1 MLGILSLRQVSI
13 KLRLTIILVILIIG
27 FSFFGL
33 ATFKAMS
40 TLNVNGPIYQRIVQG
55 KDIIADV
62 LPPPEYILESY
73 MVALELTTAAS
84 PTEIKTLITRF
95 NSLKAEYE
103 TRHQFWMG
111 QSLEPALNLQLLDK
125 SFQAAMAFYA
135 EAEQRFLPSIENH
148 QTAQWPTSLQTMRQH
163 YQAHRQAIDEVVK
176 YTTQRNT
183 NDEMEAQQVIRSYH
197 MKLLGIFLTS
207 IITAIVM
214 TVMISLGILSSLKSA
229 KNIAGAIASGSLD
242 TKIDTTEHSEMGE
255 LLASLNTMQAQIA
268 KRSKA
273 NLVMIEETTR
283 LKRALDTIGVCV
295 MVADS
300 DRNII
305 YMNPAATEMLK
316 VAEADI
322 QKVMPSFAVNKLVGS
337 NADEYHRTPDHAKN
351 LLSHL
356 NSTHR
361 AEINIGGRTFRMMAN
376 PVNHEGKRLGTVVEW
391 LDRTEEV
398 RIEKNVADVV
408 SAAVKGDFSLSI
420 GKEGKEGFFLLLADS
435 INQLVETN
443 ASSLGEVVRVLDA
456 LARGDLTEN
465 IVTNFTGTYGKL
477 RDSTNTTAS
486 NLLHLIA
493 DIKTSTETI
502 NTASIEIAAGN
513 NDLSRRTE
521 QQAASLEKTASSMS
535 QFTQTVQDNADNAK
549 QANLLALG
557 ASDIAHKGVDVVN
570 QVVTTM
576 DDINDASRRIGDII
590 SVIDDI
596 AFQTNILALNA
607 AVEAA
612 RAGEQG
618 KGFAVVA
625 IEVRN
630 LAQRAAG
637 AAGEIK
643 ELIQNSVEKV
653 SGGSKLV
660 TEAGETMKDIVEA
673 IQRVTNI
680 MSDITASSLEQSNGI
695 KQVNMAIG
703 QLDGVTQQN
712 AALVEQAAAAAES
725 LQDQA
730 QYLAQTVANFKVL

>member
-1 MLGILSLRQVSI
+1 MFGILSLRQISI
-13 KLRLTIILVILIIG
+13 KLRLAIILVILILG

-33 ATFKAMS
+33 ATYKAMS
-40 TLNVNGPIYQRIVQG
+40 NLNVNGPIYHRIVQG

-73 MVALELTTAAS
+73 MVTLELTTATT
-84 PTEIKTLITRF
+84 PTEIESLITRL
-95 NSLKAEYE
+95 NSLKSEYI
-103 TRHQFWMG
+103 TRHQFWME
-111 QSLEPALNLQLLDK
+111 QSLEPALNSELLDK
-125 SFQAAMAFYA
+125 SFQAAMAFYT
-135 EAEQRFLPSIENH
+135 EAEQRFLPAIENH
-148 QTAQWPTSLQTMRQH
+148 QPTQWLNSLHTMRQH
-163 YQAHRQAIDEVVK
+163 YQAHRQAINEVVK
-176 YTTQRNT
+176 YTTQRNS
-183 NDEMEAQQVIRSYH
+183 NDESAAEQVIHASH
-197 MKLLGIFLTS
+197 IKLLSIFLTS
-207 IITAIVM
+207 VITAIVM

-229 KNIAGAIASGSLD
+229 KNMAGAIASGTLN
-242 TKIDTTEHSEMGE
+242 TQIDTTEHSEIGE
-255 LLASLNTMQAQIA
+255 LLVSLHTMQTQIA

-273 NLVMIEETTR
+273 NLEMIEETSR
-283 LKRALDTIGVCV
+283 LKRALDTIGACV

-300 DRNII
+300 ERKII
-305 YMNPAATEMLK
+305 YMNPAATQMLK
-316 VAEADI
+316 IAEADI
-322 QKVMPSFAVNKLVGS
+322 QKVMPNFAVDKLVGS
-337 NADEYHRTPDHAKN
+337 NADQYHRTPQHAKT
-351 LLSHL
+351 LLQHL

-361 AEINIGGRTFRMMAN
+361 AEINIGGRSFRMVAN
-376 PVNHEGKRLGTVVEW
+376 PVNHEDKRLGTVVEW

-398 RIEKNVADVV
+398 RIEQDVTYVV
-408 SAAVKGDFSLSI
+408 SAAVKGDFTLSI
-420 GKEGKEGFFLLLADS
+420 DKVGKEGFFLLLADS

-456 LARGDLTEN
+456 LARGDLTES
-465 IVTNFTGTYGKL
+465 ILTDFTGTYGKL

-493 DIKTSTETI
+493 DIKSSTETI

-513 NDLSRRTE
+513 NDLSQRTE
-521 QQAASLEKTASSMS
+521 QQAASLVETASSMS
-535 QFTQTVQDNADNAK
+535 EFTQTVQDNADNAK
-549 QANLLALG
+549 QANLLAQG
-557 ASDIAHKGVDVVN
+557 ASDIAHKGVNVVN

-712 AALVEQAAAAAES
+712 AALVEQAAAASES

-730 QYLAQTVANFKVL
+730 QYLAQTVANFKVI

>member
-1 MLGILSLRQVSI
+1 
-13 KLRLTIILVILIIG
+13 
-27 FSFFGL
+27 
-33 ATFKAMS
+33 MS
-40 TLNVNGPIYQRIVQG
+40 NLNVNGPIYHRIVQG

-73 MVALELTTAAS
+73 MVTLELTTATT
-84 PTEIKTLITRF
+84 PTEIESLITRL
-95 NSLKAEYE
+95 NSLKSEYI
-103 TRHQFWMG
+103 TRHQFWME
-111 QSLEPALNLQLLDK
+111 QSLEPALNSELLDK
-125 SFQAAMAFYA
+125 SFQAAMAFYT
-135 EAEQRFLPSIENH
+135 EAEQRFLPAIENH
-148 QTAQWPTSLQTMRQH
+148 QPTQWLNSLHTMRQH
-163 YQAHRQAIDEVVK
+163 YQAHRQAINEVVK
-176 YTTQRNT
+176 YTTQRNS
-183 NDEMEAQQVIRSYH
+183 NDESAAEQVIHASH
-197 MKLLGIFLTS
+197 IKLLSIFLTS
-207 IITAIVM
+207 VITAIVM

-229 KNIAGAIASGSLD
+229 KNMAGAIASGTLN
-242 TKIDTTEHSEMGE
+242 TQIDTTEHSEIGE
-255 LLASLNTMQAQIA
+255 LLVSLHTMQTQIA

-273 NLVMIEETTR
+273 NLEMIEETSR
-283 LKRALDTIGVCV
+283 LKRALDTIGACV

-300 DRNII
+300 ERKII
-305 YMNPAATEMLK
+305 YMNPAATQMLK
-316 VAEADI
+316 IAEADI
-322 QKVMPSFAVNKLVGS
+322 QKVMPNFAVDKLVGS
-337 NADEYHRTPDHAKN
+337 NADQYHRTPQHAKT
-351 LLSHL
+351 LLQHL

-361 AEINIGGRTFRMMAN
+361 AEINIGGRSFRMVAN
-376 PVNHEGKRLGTVVEW
+376 PVNHEDKRLGTVVEW

-398 RIEKNVADVV
+398 RIEQDVTYVV
-408 SAAVKGDFSLSI
+408 SAAVKGDFTLSI
-420 GKEGKEGFFLLLADS
+420 DKVGKEGFFLLLADS

-456 LARGDLTEN
+456 LARGDLTES
-465 IVTNFTGTYGKL
+465 ILTDFTGTYGKL

-493 DIKTSTETI
+493 DIKSSTETI

-513 NDLSRRTE
+513 NDLSQRTE
-521 QQAASLEKTASSMS
+521 QQAASLVETASSMS
-535 QFTQTVQDNADNAK
+535 EFTQTVQDNADNAK
-549 QANLLALG
+549 QANLLAQG
-557 ASDIAHKGVDVVN
+557 ASDIAHKGVNVVN

-712 AALVEQAAAAAES
+712 AALVEQAAAASES

-730 QYLAQTVANFKVL
+730 QYLAQTVANFKVI

>member
-1 MLGILSLRQVSI
+1 
-13 KLRLTIILVILIIG
+13 
-27 FSFFGL
+27 
-33 ATFKAMS
+33 
-40 TLNVNGPIYQRIVQG
+40 
-55 KDIIADV
+55 
-62 LPPPEYILESY
+62 
-73 MVALELTTAAS
+73 
-84 PTEIKTLITRF
+84 
-95 NSLKAEYE
+95 
-103 TRHQFWMG
+103 
-111 QSLEPALNLQLLDK
+111 
-125 SFQAAMAFYA
+125 
-135 EAEQRFLPSIENH
+135 
-148 QTAQWPTSLQTMRQH
+148 
-163 YQAHRQAIDEVVK
+163 
-176 YTTQRNT
+176 
-183 NDEMEAQQVIRSYH
+183 
-197 MKLLGIFLTS
+197 
-207 IITAIVM
+207 
-214 TVMISLGILSSLKSA
+214 
-229 KNIAGAIASGSLD
+229 
-242 TKIDTTEHSEMGE
+242 
-255 LLASLNTMQAQIA
+255 
-268 KRSKA
+268 
-273 NLVMIEETTR
+273 
-283 LKRALDTIGVCV
+283 
-295 MVADS
+295 
-300 DRNII
+300 
-305 YMNPAATEMLK
+305 
-316 VAEADI
+316 
-322 QKVMPSFAVNKLVGS
+322 
-337 NADEYHRTPDHAKN
+337 
-351 LLSHL
+351 
-356 NSTHR
+356 
-361 AEINIGGRTFRMMAN
+361 
-376 PVNHEGKRLGTVVEW
+376 VVEW